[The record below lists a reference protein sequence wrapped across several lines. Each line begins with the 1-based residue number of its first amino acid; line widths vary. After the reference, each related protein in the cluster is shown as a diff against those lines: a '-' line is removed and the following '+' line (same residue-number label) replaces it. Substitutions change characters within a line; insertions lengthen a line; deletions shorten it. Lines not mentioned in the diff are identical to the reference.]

1 MRLEKPKQGKVS
13 QAFFELTANKTISG
27 GSGSGSG
34 SGEKADSSRTITEEE
49 SSYEQKTPEAP
60 PTSNADKV

>member
-27 GSGSGSG
+27 GSG

>member
-27 GSGSGSG
+27 G

>member
-27 GSGSGSG
+27 GSGSG